1 MELGLFVL
9 VLLALVLLLIAGR
22 LRSASGLPS
31 GRVVYSDTG
40 AWGRLEKPLF
50 SRRLGLTGKPDYLV
64 RNGEDVIPVEVK
76 SARAP
81 AGGPYAAHLYQLAAY
96 CALVAEAYG
105 RRPAYGLIQYAD
117 RLVSV
122 DFTPALER
130 ELLELLTAMRDTAD
144 QADVARSHTAAARC
158 AACGL
163 AAVCDERL
171 A

>member
-1 MELGLFVL
+1 MDLSLIVL
-9 VLLALVLLLIAGR
+9 VLLALVLLLVAGR
-22 LRSASGLPS
+22 LQAASGLPR

-40 AWGRLEKPLF
+40 AWGRPEKPLF

-64 RNGEDVIPVEVK
+64 RTDSALVPVEVK

-81 AGGPYAAHLYQLAAY
+81 AGGPYEAHLFQLAAY
-96 CALVAEAYG
+96 CVLVAETYG
-105 RRPAYGLIQYAD
+105 RRPPYGLIQYAD

-122 DFTPALER
+122 DFTPTLEA
-130 ELLELLTAMRDTAD
+130 ELLDLLTAMRAAAD
-144 QADVARSHTAAARC
+144 ADDVARSHTAAARC

-163 AAVCDERL
+163 AAVCEERL